1 MDAWRVH
8 IKSKP
13 LDAWREHIKTKPLD
27 AWRVHVKTKPL
38 DEVVSRTRLDFTG
51 LDCMPKVSFP
61 FFLKFKNSFYYPKW
75 SSIYLLLVA
84 VNYIFQQFVFTNNVN
99 ILILCFYK
107 ENILPNGRVVIKIAR
122 AVYSILKCIL
132 NLKCSKSPIVQ

>member
-1 MDAWRVH
+1 MKH
-8 IKSKP
+8 
-13 LDAWREHIKTKPLD
+13 
-27 AWRVHVKTKPL
+27 
-38 DEVVSRTRLDFTG
+38 
-51 LDCMPKVSFP
+51 
-61 FFLKFKNSFYYPKW
+61 
-75 SSIYLLLVA
+75 YLLIISSSELYFSRV
-84 VNYIFQQFVFTNNVN
+84 FFTNNVN